1 MNSSSNN
8 NTLNKIVRRKTKRG
22 LCNNPVDDAEHENE
36 LIVNQKDVHD
46 KVQSK
51 EAVLLKQDSN
61 ILTPAETHIIE
72 SNEHITIAEG
82 VSMPSLNDS
91 STFSLP
97 DIQMPM
103 RSDDEKLNSTDSS
116 SFLFPPRSGTWS
128 DGPEYQS
135 TTYSMPTPWYNKKT
149 SDANDS
155 SS

>member
-1 MNSSSNN
+1 M
-8 NTLNKIVRRKTKRG
+8 
-22 LCNNPVDDAEHENE
+22 
-36 LIVNQKDVHD
+36 NQKDVHD

-61 ILTPAETHIIE
+61 NLTPAETHIIE

-82 VSMPSLNDS
+82 VSMPPLNDS

-116 SFLFPPRSGTWS
+116 NFLFPPRSG
-128 DGPEYQS
+128 Y
-135 TTYSMPTPWYNKKT
+135 MV
-149 SDANDS
+149 
-155 SS
+155 